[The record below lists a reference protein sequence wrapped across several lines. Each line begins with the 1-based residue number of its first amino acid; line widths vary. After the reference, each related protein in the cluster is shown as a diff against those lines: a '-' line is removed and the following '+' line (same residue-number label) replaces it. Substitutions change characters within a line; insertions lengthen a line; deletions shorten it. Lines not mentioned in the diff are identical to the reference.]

1 LAIAGVGIGQA
12 CAAPRAAAIARAIA
26 RVGIGQARAAPSST
40 AIARA
45 ITRVGIVQASAAR
58 ATTPASWTI
67 AGIRIRGD
75 GNGRGLLK
83 QFGGAAARYAQK
95 GRGRRQIQDQ

>member
-1 LAIAGVGIGQA
+1 MAIAGIGIGQA
-12 CAAPRAAAIARAIA
+12 SAATRAAPIARAIA

-40 AIARA
+40 AIART
-45 ITRVGIVQASAAR
+45 ITGVGISQASAAR

-83 QFGGAAARYAQK
+83 RFSGCAARCAQK
-95 GRGRRQIQDQ
+95 GWGGRQMQDQ